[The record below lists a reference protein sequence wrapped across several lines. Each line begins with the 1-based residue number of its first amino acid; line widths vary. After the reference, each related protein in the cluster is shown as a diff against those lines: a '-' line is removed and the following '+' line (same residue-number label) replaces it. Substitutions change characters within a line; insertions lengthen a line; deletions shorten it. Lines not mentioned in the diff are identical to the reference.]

1 MDSLLTSAYA
11 AWVFGAAI
19 GLTLVLLAVAM
30 LRTSGALLDPM
41 RRRLRTVETSGG
53 NEEPGLLGQIGAAL
67 QPRSEKTRQTLRL
80 SLIQAGWRDPGTL
93 AAMYAI
99 KATLALAVPA
109 AVIAASLT
117 LPVMRVSGPWMA
129 GLLVA
134 AALIGWWLPNYVL
147 HRRIESRQRTLMEAF
162 PDALDLLVACTE
174 AGLGLNAAIER
185 VAEQLPASSP
195 ELATELSLVNSE
207 MRAGVDRMD
216 ALRNLATR
224 TGLKEIRGLVSLIMH
239 SMRFGTS
246 IATTLRVYADEFRD
260 RRLQRAEEMAAKIGT
275 KLVFPL
281 VFCVF
286 PSFFVVAIGPAIV
299 GVLGVVSGVDWHG
312 R

>member
-1 MDSLLTSAYA
+1 MDTLLTSAYA

-80 SLIQAGWRDPGTL
+80 SLIQAGWRNPGTL
-93 AAMYAI
+93 AVMYAI

-109 AVIAASLT
+109 ALIAASLT

-129 GLLVA
+129 GLLVV
-134 AALIGWWLPNYVL
+134 AALAGWWLPNYIL
-147 HRRIESRQRTLMEAF
+147 RRRIESRQRTLMEAF

>member
-19 GLTLVLLAVAM
+19 GLTLVLLAVAT

-134 AALIGWWLPNYVL
+134 AALIGWWLPNYIL

>member
-41 RRRLRTVETSGG
+41 RRRLRTVEASGG
-53 NEEPGLLGQIGAAL
+53 SDEPGVVGSIGAAL
-67 QPRSEKTRQTLRL
+67 QPRSEKARQTLQL
-80 SLIQAGWRDPGTL
+80 SLVQAGWREPGTL
-93 AAMYAI
+93 AVMYAI
-99 KATLALAVPA
+99 KATLALAIPA
-109 AVIAASLT
+109 TLIAGSLT
-117 LPVMRVSGPWMA
+117 LPGMRMSAPWMA
-129 GLLVA
+129 GLLVV
-134 AALIGWWLPNYVL
+134 AALIGWWLPNYIL
-147 HRRIESRQRTLMEAF
+147 RRRIESRQRTLMEAF

-195 ELATELSLVNSE
+195 ELAMELSLVNSE